1 MGIGETAA
9 LLARTFVIGLLVAMP
24 VGAMGILCIERTL
37 HRGWRAGFATGAGIA
52 TADATYA
59 AVAAFGITSVS
70 ALLTSWQT
78 PLRVVGGIALIVLG
92 LRATLAAPLE
102 AAEGNGPA
110 IAAGAPDT
118 PAVAE
123 VAGIALY
130 TSAVGLTLTNPMTIM
145 AFAAVFAGAG
155 LAGLTSAAS
164 ALTATAGVAAGS
176 FAWWVT
182 LCTGVAMVR
191 HGVSPTAARNM
202 SRISGAAI
210 AVFGVIAVLSVV
222 R

>member
-1 MGIGETAA
+1 MGISETAA

-37 HRGWRAGFATGAGIA
+37 HRGWRAGLATGAGIA

-59 AVAAFGITSVS
+59 AVAAFGVTGVS

-78 PLRVVGGIALIVLG
+78 PLRIVGGVALIVLG
-92 LRATLAAPLE
+92 VRAALAAPRSASEDAEAE
-102 AAEGNGPA
+102 AA
-110 IAAGAPDT
+110 APGIPD
-118 PAVAE
+118 
-123 VAGIALY
+123 VAGVALY

-176 FAWWVT
+176 LAWWVALT
-182 LCTGVAMVR
+182 SGVALVR
-191 HGVSPTAARNM
+191 HGVSPTAARNL
-202 SRISGAAI
+202 SRVSGAAI
-210 AVFGVIAVLSVV
+210 AVFGVIAIVSVI